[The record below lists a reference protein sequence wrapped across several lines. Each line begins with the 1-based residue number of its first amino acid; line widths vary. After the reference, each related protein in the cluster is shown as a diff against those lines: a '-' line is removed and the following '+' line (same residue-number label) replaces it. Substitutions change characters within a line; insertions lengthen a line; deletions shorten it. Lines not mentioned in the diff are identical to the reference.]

1 MSKRNPLDEA
11 LSDLMDAWMELVTY
25 KPFQGA
31 NFDDIAKQVPDFVR
45 PKQHIGD
52 WEDRNGEIAVTIDMP
67 GIVKEDIELNV
78 DTNKVSVIAKTEDRD
93 YSFNKEFKALG
104 YTLNPE
110 EVSAEFNN
118 GVLDV
123 KIQKSVDETSKRI
136 DIK

>member
-67 GIVKEDIELNV
+67 GIV
-78 DTNKVSVIAKTEDRD
+78 
-93 YSFNKEFKALG
+93 
-104 YTLNPE
+104 
-110 EVSAEFNN
+110 
-118 GVLDV
+118 
-123 KIQKSVDETSKRI
+123 
-136 DIK
+136 